1 MNNEE
6 KKANESVN
14 VNKEIEKQVDK
25 KLESLIKQEIQQSNI
40 DYVYK
45 LIDIKKD
52 IKGMEEQEM
61 MYRGNYRGDYGN
73 YDNYSGGRSRDSM
86 GRYTESGNYGRR
98 GYDSKYRGN
107 EIMDDM
113 YRGYQEYN
121 DGKEMYGA
129 DTKTLESFKYMI
141 KSFKDYYKHLKQ
153 NASSQEEVR
162 ILDEAIDEMARM

>member
-1 MNNEE
+1 MEE
-6 KKANESVN
+6 
-14 VNKEIEKQVDK
+14 DK
-25 KLESLIKQEIQQSNI
+25 KQEIEEKTYDKVSEQVDEKIKKLAEQGVQQTNV
-40 DYVYK
+40 DYLGK

-52 IKGMEEQEM
+52 IKEMEEQDM
-61 MYRGNYRGDYGN
+61 MYRGNYRGEYGN

-98 GYDSKYRGN
+98 GYDNKYRGH

-113 YRGYQEYN
+113 YRGYQEYQ

-129 DTKTLESFKYMI
+129 DTKTLESFKYMV